1 MDVSSGNLQI
11 PHFVAQKMDEEF
23 SGIFFLLI
31 TSRTVKRGTR
41 MLGDKEEDAWSR
53 FECGTLGE
61 NIFFLSGQLLTL

>member
-41 MLGDKEEDAWSR
+41 MLGDKEEGAWSR

-61 NIFFLSGQLLTL
+61 NIFFFLGNY